1 MSELC
6 YIIGANCQEPP
17 TFATHD
23 RRLILC
29 ADGGYAKLQTL
40 DIQPD
45 AVLGDFDSLG
55 YLPSHPNLIRH
66 PKEKDDTDMA
76 LAVQYG
82 RDRGFRRF
90 LLYGGMGGRT
100 DHTLGN
106 LALLQQMA
114 MRTEQGWLFGNGEV
128 FTAISH
134 GQTIRFPQET
144 QGIFSVFAVGGI
156 AEGVTLAGFKYPLDH
171 ATLSP
176 AVPLGVSNEFTGVPA
191 TVSVETGTL
200 LLFWQTSAQALLDLI
215 NG

>member
-6 YIIGANCQEPP
+6 YIIGAQCADLPVIRS
-17 TFATHD
+17 HR

-29 ADGGYAKLQTL
+29 ADGGYTALQQAGIL
-40 DIQPD
+40 PD

-55 YLPSHPNLIRH
+55 YLPAHPNLIRH
-66 PKEKDDTDMA
+66 PVEKDDTDMA

-114 MRTEQGWLFGNGEV
+114 IRKEQGWLFGNGEV
-128 FTAISH
+128 FTAISQ
-134 GQTIRFPQET
+134 GQTLRFPKEMH
-144 QGIFSVFAVGGI
+144 GIFSVFAAGGV
-156 AEGVTLAGFKYPLDH
+156 AEGVTLEGFKYPLDR

-176 AVPLGVSNEFTGVPA
+176 AVPLGVSNEFTGAPA
-191 TVSVETGTL
+191 SVSVEAGTL
-200 LLFWQTSAQALLDLI
+200 LLFWQSSPQALLDLI
-215 NG
+215 EE